1 MEFAEWVMYR
11 RKRGSLNVGLR
22 AEAGAA
28 MIASLTAN
36 LNRKK
41 DSRAFSFYDF
51 APNHDEPQLSLEE
64 AMESWQ

>member
-1 MEFAEWVMYR
+1 MEA
-11 RKRGSLNVGLR
+11 S
-22 AEAGAA
+22 AA

-41 DSRAFSFYDF
+41 DSKAFSFYDF